1 MKQTSPQ
8 LSLIPEVD
16 IMQQVEITD
25 SAVIGHFQDYRIHSV
40 FQPIYSFAHAAPIG
54 YEALL
59 RAVDNSG
66 QQVSPLELFSRITEQ
81 HELLELEQLSR
92 TLHILNFIR
101 EDTQDAWLFL
111 NINPRLMNN
120 CKNCL
125 QQLLELLND
134 YNFSPTRIVIEFV
147 EESISES
154 NDLAKTANYLR
165 QNGCLTAIDDFGAG
179 HSNFNRVW
187 DLRPNIV
194 KLDKSIIIRAR
205 EDLWFRRIIV
215 NLVELLHES
224 ESLVLVEG
232 IENAID
238 ADLAHE
244 LNADLHQ
251 GYFFGYPKALPFSQD
266 NYNHYLDTFNKTSQG
281 KKDVLKENI
290 ISEQLQF
297 LFRQAAMGIQPAINL
312 SQACEG
318 LLNYPYVILC
328 YLLDEE
334 GYQIGHSLFGQH
346 SPHTLDTRYRSLGN
360 TKGANWSR
368 RIYFKRAMAE
378 PITIQYTRPYLSLI
392 NAQLC
397 TTLSMAIEVN
407 NKTYVLCCDIKLPKE
422 NSKIAPQLKSANIAG
437 N

>member
-1 MKQTSPQ
+1 MKIESLQ
-8 LSLIPEVD
+8 LNLIPDVD
-16 IMQQVEITD
+16 IMQQIKTTD
-25 SAVIGHFQDYRIHSV
+25 SEVIGYFQEYQIQSV

-59 RAVDNSG
+59 RATDKNG
-66 QQVSPLELFSRITEQ
+66 EAVSPLELFSRITEQ

-92 TLHILNFIR
+92 TLHVLNFIR

-111 NINPRLMNN
+111 NINPRLINS
-120 CKNCL
+120 CKSCL
-125 QQLLELLND
+125 QQLLGLLND
-134 YNFSPTRIVIEFV
+134 HNFSPTRIVIEFV
-147 EESISES
+147 EESISEI
-154 NDLAKTANYLR
+154 NDLTKTADYLR

-194 KLDKSIIIRAR
+194 KLDKSIILRTR
-205 EDLWFRRIIV
+205 EDLWFRRVII

-224 ESLVLVEG
+224 ESLVLIEG
-232 IENAID
+232 IETAID

-251 GYFFGYPKALPFSQD
+251 GYFFGRPKALPFTPD
-266 NYNHYLDTFNKTSQG
+266 DYNHYLKILNKTSQY
-281 KKDVLKENI
+281 KNDVLKENI

-297 LFRQAAMGIQPAINL
+297 LFRQAAMGIQTAIKL
-312 SQACEG
+312 EQACEG

-328 YLLDEE
+328 YLLDED
-334 GYQIGHSLFGQH
+334 GYQTGHSLFGQH
-346 SPHTLDTRYRSLGN
+346 NPHTLDTRYRSLGN

-368 RIYFKRAMAE
+368 RIYFKRAIAE
-378 PITIQYTRPYLSLI
+378 PLSIQYTRPYLSLI

-397 TTLSMAIEVN
+397 TTISMAIEIQD
-407 NKTYVLCCDIKLPKE
+407 KTYVLCCDIKLPKE
-422 NSKIAPQLKSANIAG
+422 NIKPEPQLNTVKNTAN
-437 N
+437 

>member
-1 MKQTSPQ
+1 MKNNSPQ
-8 LSLIPEVD
+8 LSFIPA
-16 IMQQVEITD
+16 INTMQQIKIID
-25 SAVIGHFQDYRIHSV
+25 SEVVGYFQEYQLRSV
-40 FQPIYSFAHAAPIG
+40 FQPIYSFAHQSPIG

-59 RAVDNSG
+59 RATDNKG
-66 QQVSPLELFSRITEQ
+66 QSVTPLELFSRTTGQ

-101 EDTQDAWLFL
+101 ENTQDAWLFL

-120 CKNCL
+120 CKKCL

-134 YNFSPTRIVIEFV
+134 YNISPTRIVIEFV
-147 EESISES
+147 EESISDM
-154 NDLAKTANYLR
+154 NDLTKAASYLR
-165 QNGCLTAIDDFGAG
+165 QNGCLIAIDDFGAG

-194 KLDKSIIIRAR
+194 KLDKSIISRAR
-205 EDLWFRRIIV
+205 EDLWFRRVII

-224 ESLVLVEG
+224 ESLVLLEG

-238 ADLAHE
+238 ANLAHE

-251 GYFFGYPKALPFSQD
+251 GYFFGRPKALPFST
-266 NYNHYLDTFNKTSQG
+266 NNANHYLNILNKTFHNKS
-281 KKDVLKENI
+281 DELKGNVI
-290 ISEQLQF
+290 PEQLQF

-312 SQACEG
+312 EQACEG

-334 GYQIGHSLFGQH
+334 GYQVGHSFFGQY
-346 SPHTLDTRYRSLGN
+346 SPHTLDTRYRSLGK

-368 RIYFKRAMAE
+368 RIYFKRAIAE
-378 PITIQYTRPYLSLI
+378 PMSVQYTRPYLSLI

-397 TTLSMAIEVN
+397 TTLSIAIEVQG
-407 NKTYVLCCDIKLPKE
+407 KTFVLCCDIKLPKE
-422 NSKIAPQLKSANIAG
+422 TIKAEPHLAALKNTAD
-437 N
+437 